1 MRIEIESMPF
11 FDKRKRHDQLSQLA
25 AHEQIPFAKSQRFK
39 DWRTGIPNFRL
50 WKKRSS
56 RRVKN
61 IFQFSEP
68 ELGGHI
74 QIFDFL
80 HMDDDGETRRT
91 TTFLLE
97 SRDLRLPSFRIRPKG
112 FEDVLGK
119 LFVAPNPLFPKYP
132 DFSKNYKI
140 IGRDRKAIRYA
151 IKPEI
156 FSLFTGKNNW
166 HLEGEGQFLIWYR
179 KNKTR
184 RTTQIMSFYEEGRE
198 LCHWMLNSDT
208 NDYV

>member
-1 MRIEIESMPF
+1 MRIEIEPMPF
-11 FDKRKRHDQLSQLA
+11 FDQRKRLDQLQLLA
-25 AHEQIPFAKSQRFK
+25 RQEQIPFSKNHKFK
-39 DWRTGIPNFRL
+39 DWQTGLPSFKL
-50 WKKRSS
+50 WKNKS
-56 RRVKN
+56 RRKIKN

-68 ELGGHI
+68 SLGGHI

-80 HMDDDGETRRT
+80 YMDDDGETRRT
-91 TTFLLE
+91 TTFLFE
-97 SRDLRLPSFRIRPKG
+97 SKDLRLPSFRIKPKG
-112 FEDVLGK
+112 FEDLLGK
-119 LFVAPNPLFPKYP
+119 LFVTRSPLFPQYP
-132 DFSKNYKI
+132 EFSKNYKI
-140 IGRDRKAIRYA
+140 IGRDRTAIQYA

-156 FSLFTGKNNW
+156 FSLFTGKHNW
-166 HLEGEGQFLIWYR
+166 HLEGEGHFLIWYR